1 MCIYLDL
8 KAVAT
13 VLVLWSV
20 SDLARLLLAVSAQA
34 EMHHCNN
41 SFHQRLRLSNS
52 RKNRRLRHHTYRKN
66 KKRKVAVAKMTKR
79 GVTMMI

>member
-13 VLVLWSV
+13 VLVQWSV
-20 SDLARLLLAVSAQA
+20 SDLARLLLAVSAQG
-34 EMHHCNN
+34 EIHHCNN
-41 SFHQRLRLSNS
+41 SFHQRLKLSNL
-52 RKNRRLRHHTYRKN
+52 RKSRRLRHNSYRKN